1 MRLSASQYAPYHNP
15 PASLLLPRYS
25 CQYALRQNMKN
36 ERHARSGDTD
46 RFPALLTCE
55 ADKTQSA
62 ASELISDD
70 GYNRFVP
77 FNTKP

>member
-1 MRLSASQYAPYHNP
+1 
-15 PASLLLPRYS
+15 
-25 CQYALRQNMKN
+25 MKN

>member
-1 MRLSASQYAPYHNP
+1 MRLSASQYAPYDNP
-15 PASLLLPRYS
+15 PASLFFFHS
-25 CQYALRQNMKN
+25 CQYTLRQNMKD

-77 FNTKP
+77 FSTKP